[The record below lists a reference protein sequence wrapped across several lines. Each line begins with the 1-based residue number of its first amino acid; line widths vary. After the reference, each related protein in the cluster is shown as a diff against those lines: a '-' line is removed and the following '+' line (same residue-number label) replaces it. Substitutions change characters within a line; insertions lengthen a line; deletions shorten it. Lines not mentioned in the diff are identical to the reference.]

1 MKIITTP
8 HPTLKKKTPVITIWT
23 DKLQQQAD
31 EMIHILRHTSD
42 PEGIGLAAPQVNLSK
57 RFFIL
62 LLDGTPTIYI
72 NPTVTKSSTKMLS
85 EKYKKPEKRFLE
97 GCLSIPLLWGF
108 VDRPLKVTLRYQ
120 TPEKIDGKWQLISHI
135 QNYSD
140 QFSSYVQHE
149 RDHLNGILFTDHI
162 LQQKGTIFKETSRG
176 LEPVSLWSLKRK
188 I

>member
-8 HPTLKKKTPVITIWT
+8 HPTLKKKTPILTTWT

-31 EMIHILRHTSD
+31 EMVHILRHTSD

-85 EKYKKPEKRFLE
+85 ENTRNLKNASSKVVSPFPSSGVLSTDLLKLLSSTKHPKK
-97 GCLSIPLLWGF
+97 
-108 VDRPLKVTLRYQ
+108 
-120 TPEKIDGKWQLISHI
+120 
-135 QNYSD
+135 
-140 QFSSYVQHE
+140 
-149 RDHLNGILFTDHI
+149 
-162 LQQKGTIFKETSRG
+162 
-176 LEPVSLWSLKRK
+176 
-188 I
+188 